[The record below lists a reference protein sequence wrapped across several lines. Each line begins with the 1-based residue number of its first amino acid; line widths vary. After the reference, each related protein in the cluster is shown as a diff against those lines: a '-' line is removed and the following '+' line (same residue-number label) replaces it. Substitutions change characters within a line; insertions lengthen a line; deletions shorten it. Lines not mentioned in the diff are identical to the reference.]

1 MRRALHVLDG
11 NGPQEQRNTT
21 WSFEQPYD
29 HPYFGQLFLAG
40 ALGIVSYPD
49 SLNPRL
55 DDIYSIEILHLIPRL
70 LMGLLAVIDTFLIY
84 KIAERRY
91 NNKNIAFIAAVLF
104 AVMPMSWLVRRILLD
119 SLFLPFLLLSIL
131 FAINIKNINIE
142 KSENQ
147 YDKSGSKI
155 AQDFTTN
162 FAFRYIF
169 RINYFY

>member
-1 MRRALHVLDG
+1 MRRALHVLEG

-21 WSFEQPYD
+21 WSFEQPYN

-55 DDIYSIEILHLIPRL
+55 DDIYSIEILHLVPRL

-91 NNKNIAFIAAVLF
+91 NNKNIAFIADCFVCSYAYEL
-104 AVMPMSWLVRRILLD
+104 ARK
-119 SLFLPFLLLSIL
+119 
-131 FAINIKNINIE
+131 KNT
-142 KSENQ
+142 
-147 YDKSGSKI
+147 
-155 AQDFTTN
+155 A
-162 FAFRYIF
+162 
-169 RINYFY
+169 